1 MLISL
6 IVLSVFLFVLFCSF
20 LVLLGAA
27 IKTSRQV
34 QTYEEFYEDSLK
46 YFDEILIMLNDLS
59 GRSQI
64 ISDDPEIQMLVKIIF
79 DLKNNILGYKSA
91 TKEKEKEKE
100 RKQ

>member
-1 MLISL
+1 M
-6 IVLSVFLFVLFCSF
+6 
-20 LVLLGAA
+20 
-27 IKTSRQV
+27 